1 MAIRA
6 LVTGAAGFIGS
17 HVADH
22 CIAMG
27 MDVVATDDLS
37 VGLRENVPHSARW
50 RQGDLADEA
59 FVKSLWSDGPYDY
72 VYHIG
77 AYATQHL
84 SHFNRRKNYLVNV
97 VGSMH
102 LINESIRHDVGC
114 FVFASTVAVYGRVD
128 ETMHEGLPF
137 DPDDPYGV
145 SKAAVEMDLK
155 VAKKKFGLNSVCF
168 RPHNVYGERQS
179 MTARDKNVVAVFVNQ
194 TLRGEPMSVWG
205 EGKQVRA
212 FSHVDDVAPIIA
224 RAPKV
229 KEAYGE
235 AFNVGAETPYTILQL
250 ANEVAAACGVPPKIV
265 HLPPRHEIPHAV
277 VDNAKVRRVF
287 GTEPSVGLSEGL
299 RRMVNWARKRNATR
313 ETIAEPVELP
323 EKLESAR
330 KQAEHPG
337 SGESRRE
344 RDPDR
349 TKDFA
354 REGSIARD

>member
-1 MAIRA
+1 
-6 LVTGAAGFIGS
+6 
-17 HVADH
+17 
-22 CIAMG
+22 
-27 MDVVATDDLS
+27 
-37 VGLRENVPHSARW
+37 
-50 RQGDLADEA
+50 
-59 FVKSLWSDGPYDY
+59 
-72 VYHIG
+72 
-77 AYATQHL
+77 
-84 SHFNRRKNYLVNV
+84 
-97 VGSMH
+97 
-102 LINESIRHDVGC
+102 
-114 FVFASTVAVYGRVD
+114 
-128 ETMHEGLPF
+128 
-137 DPDDPYGV
+137 V

-179 MTARDKNVVAVFVNQ
+179 MTARDRNDVAVIVNQ

-287 GTEPSVGLSEGL
+287 GTEPSVSLSEGL

-313 ETIAEPVELP
+313 DTVAEPVELP
-323 EKLESAR
+323 EKLESTR
-330 KQAEHPG
+330 RQSEHPG
-337 SGESRRE
+337 GPRAAESRRQ
-344 RDPDR
+344 RDPGD

-354 REGSIARD
+354 REGSVARA